1 MYCLALVALIHVILR
16 HTIILMFDWMCCLHS
31 PAYFCLTSA
40 LRECLES
47 PDRTHVAGHSCW
59 GILNG
64 PATGLVMAELI
75 AEGKASSVDIRRL
88 DPQRLA

>member
-1 MYCLALVALIHVILR
+1 MLLGPDAL
-16 HTIILMFDWMCCLHS
+16 TGG
-31 PAYFCLTSA
+31 
-40 LRECLES
+40 
-47 PDRTHVAGHSCW
+47 AGHSCW

-75 AEGKASSVDIRRL
+75 AEGKATSVDIRKL

>member
-1 MYCLALVALIHVILR
+1 MGV
-16 HTIILMFDWMCCLHS
+16 T
-31 PAYFCLTSA
+31 
-40 LRECLES
+40 
-47 PDRTHVAGHSCW
+47 GHSCW

-75 AEGKASSVDIRRL
+75 AEGRASSVDIRRL

>member
-1 MYCLALVALIHVILR
+1 MLLGRDV
-16 HTIILMFDWMCCLHS
+16 LMG
-31 PAYFCLTSA
+31 
-40 LRECLES
+40 
-47 PDRTHVAGHSCW
+47 AGHSCW

-75 AEGKASSVDIRRL
+75 AEGKATSVDIRKL

>member
-1 MYCLALVALIHVILR
+1 M
-16 HTIILMFDWMCCLHS
+16 
-31 PAYFCLTSA
+31 PASQLLETSTVV
-40 LRECLES
+40 LLGPEVLS
-47 PDRTHVAGHSCW
+47 TGAGHSCW

-75 AEGKASSVDIRRL
+75 AEGKATSVDIRKL

>member
-1 MYCLALVALIHVILR
+1 MVSVMVRVWCPD
-16 HTIILMFDWMCCLHS
+16 LMSLLS
-31 PAYFCLTSA
+31 
-40 LRECLES
+40 
-47 PDRTHVAGHSCW
+47 AGHSCW

-75 AEGKASSVDIRRL
+75 AEGKASSVDIRKL

>member
-1 MYCLALVALIHVILR
+1 MI
-16 HTIILMFDWMCCLHS
+16 D
-31 PAYFCLTSA
+31 TSA
-40 LRECLES
+40 GKVRFECWNA
-47 PDRTHVAGHSCW
+47 AGHSCW

-75 AEGKASSVDIRRL
+75 ADGKASSVDIRKL